1 MKKYKKLKIKKLSF
15 FSKVIN
21 ENCCI
26 VYIFILG
33 IYESYCMI
41 VEIFLKLLVIIMW
54 VMFVESVGI
63 DLVIGI

>member
-1 MKKYKKLKIKKLSF
+1 MSF
-15 FSKVIN
+15 FSKVVN

-26 VYIFILG
+26 IDIFILG

-63 DLVIGI
+63 DLVMGI